1 MNNYYTVL
9 FPCPSMATT
18 QPTPPP
24 NPTTDS
30 EETHTTTTQVPVEPQ
45 TTNNSPAT
53 NSEGAGTVPITS
65 ETATDHLP
73 ILGPSESTD
82 IGLII
87 GIVMVVIVV
96 IVSVIT
102 VVVISAVLLKKH
114 SEKMTTVAVPTTT
127 NQAYGLT
134 HHSEIRVEES
144 IYDHPEV
151 DLDNTIEAKQNEAY
165 VTNTD
170 IITEGNQ
177 AYAMNVITE
186 KNTAY
191 RPVTTV
197 KAVDEYDYI

>member
-1 MNNYYTVL
+1 
-9 FPCPSMATT
+9 MATT
-18 QPTPPP
+18 QPTPPS
-24 NPTTDS
+24 NPTTNS
-30 EETHTTTTQVPVEPQ
+30 EETTTTTTQQTQEPED
-45 TTNNSPAT
+45 T
-53 NSEGAGTVPITS
+53 SEGIETELSVS
-65 ETATDHLP
+65 EIATDLP
-73 ILGPSESTD
+73 ILGPSEPTD

-96 IVSVIT
+96 IALVTAVMVI
-102 VVVISAVLLKKH
+102 IIAVLVKKR

-170 IITEGNQ
+170 IITAE
-177 AYAMNVITE
+177 AYATNIITE

-197 KAVDEYDYI
+197 ETIDEYDYI